1 MGRIT
6 DIKPQQRD
14 KSRRSIF
21 VDGEY
26 CCGVGDIVIAQKR
39 IKIGQEIS
47 VAELK
52 ELVREEEER
61 SAFDRALTYLTYR
74 PRTRKELTK
83 YLTDKGFETEI
94 ISVTLSK
101 LERYR
106 YVDDAAFGRQ
116 WVDERSR
123 QVNRGARMIRQE
135 LKQKGLSE
143 EEVAAAMDR
152 VDPELELEKAVK
164 LAEKYARRCEGEPVY
179 KRRGKMSQ
187 ALARRGYEWDV
198 IEQAVNRVLSEEE

>member
-74 PRTRKELTK
+74 ALATRKELTK
-83 YLTDKGFETEI
+83 YLTDKGFETEV

-123 QVNRGARMIRQE
+123 QVNRGVRMIRQE

-152 VDPELELEKAVK
+152 VDPELELEKAIK
-164 LAEKYARRCEGEPVY
+164 LAEKYARRCEGESAF
-179 KRRGKMSQ
+179 KRRGRIGQ

-198 IEQAVNRVLSEEE
+198 IEQAVNRVLADD

>member
-83 YLTDKGFETEI
+83 YLTDKGFETEV
-94 ISVTLSK
+94 ISVTPRSC

-123 QVNRGARMIRQE
+123 QVNRGVRMIRQE

-152 VDPELELEKAVK
+152 VDPELELEKAIK
-164 LAEKYARRCEGEPVY
+164 LAEKYARRCEGESAF
-179 KRRGKMSQ
+179 KRRGRIGQ

-198 IEQAVNRVLSEEE
+198 IEQAVNRVLADD